1 MSEPVQH
8 APPRLACAD
17 ACGASLPEDEI
28 SMHGWQFLEI
38 QRRYRCPACFRSLT
52 AASGLPGT
60 PARTFVDALPADS
73 RGALRKETATTITP
87 PSVKC

>member
-1 MSEPVQH
+1 MADPKAQ
-8 APPRLACAD
+8 PRIACNAGCGVTVAD
-17 ACGASLPEDEI
+17 DAEAETRGWSWLMVARGWRCRACIRA
-28 SMHGWQFLEI
+28 
-38 QRRYRCPACFRSLT
+38 LT

-60 PARTFVDALPADS
+60 PARTFVDAVPADS